1 MDLKFGHWMV
11 WTALMAALAMV
22 GGCFQTTTTDK
33 DLTFISVLEGQEV
46 VQGKKQLL
54 GLAGTAKG
62 VWLDPRTP
70 QEFAAEHIPGAINVP
85 YEKLADEFKTLK
97 QYDILVVYG
106 VDYNDPKADA
116 YSKRLIELGHR
127 DVRTLNGGLHAWKAD
142 GNPVEGTSVKTE

>member
-1 MDLKFGHWMV
+1 MHQKFGHWMV
-11 WTALMAALAMV
+11 WTGLVAALAMTS
-22 GGCFQTTTTDK
+22 GCFRTTTTDK
-33 DLTFISVLEGQEV
+33 NLTFISVVEAQEV
-46 VQGKKQLL
+46 VAGKKQLL

-85 YEKLADEFKTLK
+85 YENLADEFKTLK

-127 DVRTLNGGLHAWKAD
+127 DVRTLNGGLRAWKAD
-142 GNPVEGTSVKTE
+142 GNPVEGTNVKS